1 MSYWEDFKQ
10 SEMQRERA
18 AEALREQERKLC
30 GVLAEL
36 AATDDGQ
43 FFLRWLM
50 DETGAFKQEYPADDR
65 IAMWNAGRRAFG
77 MQVLERCAAA
87 GVADTLLLRKISDNE

>member
-1 MSYWEDFKQ
+1 MDDWRDMLDAEKH
-10 SEMQRERA
+10 RERA
-18 AEALREQERKLC
+18 AEAAKEQERKLC
-30 GVLAEL
+30 AVLAEL

-50 DETGAFKQEYPADDR
+50 DETGAFRQEYPADDR
-65 IAMWNAGRRAFG
+65 IGMWNAGRRAVG

-87 GVADTLLLRKISDNE
+87 GVADTLLLRKISE